1 MILVS
6 EKNWSAIHI
15 VSECFIF
22 YRNNFPRRIKIQQ
35 KKQKLKEIVY
45 LGYMKLILL
54 LLLLLLFILIKK
66 TLQGLQALQPNNNT
80 KLIIKKN
87 NS

>member
-35 KKQKLKEIVY
+35 KKQKLKKIVY

-54 LLLLLLFILIKK
+54 LLLFFILIKK